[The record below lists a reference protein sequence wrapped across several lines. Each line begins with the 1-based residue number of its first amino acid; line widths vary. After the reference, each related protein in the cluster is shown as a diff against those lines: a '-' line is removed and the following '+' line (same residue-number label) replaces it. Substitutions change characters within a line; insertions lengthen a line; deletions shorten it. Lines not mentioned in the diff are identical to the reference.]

1 MELRMIHNR
10 LGVAGVFTISKGKS
24 LDSLEVVADWQNN
37 LITDGGMDAMGDNG
51 NGYARSMYDVI
62 AYLAVG
68 SGSATPAFTDTAL
81 GAQVAQVGH
90 TTSDNGGTT
99 TAPYYAYSR
108 CQYQFPAGTATGV
121 LSELGAKA
129 YNSSNGTYILTTRAL
144 IKDSAG
150 NPTTI
155 TVLSDEI
162 LVVTYELRLYIDTT
176 PVVTTETIK
185 GVSTTVT
192 CKPIALGRSGSLSG
206 QSAIAWSDYVWGC
219 YYFYGGTG
227 DGTGAITDQ
236 YPPGTNISYSGL
248 QIQYVAYVAGSHY
261 RDVVCRMSINNVP
274 GGPITAAMG
283 LSACASF
290 QVGFSP
296 GITKT
301 GSETA
306 NLRMRVS
313 WSRYTP

>member
-1 MELRMIHNR
+1 MIHNH
-10 LGVAGVFTISKGKS
+10 LGIAGVFTISKGKS
-24 LDSLEVVADWQNN
+24 LDALEVVADWQSN
-37 LITDGGMDAMGDNG
+37 LITDGGMDALGDSG
-51 NGYARSMYDVI
+51 SGYPRSMYDLI

-81 GAQVAQVGH
+81 GAQVAQVGR

-129 YNSSNGTYILTTRAL
+129 YNSNTDAYILSTRAL

-162 LVVTYELRLYIDTT
+162 LVVTYELRMYVDTT

-192 CKPIALGRSGSLSG
+192 CKPISMGRSDGLNG
-206 QSAIAWSDYVWGC
+206 QSAVVWSDYVWGC
-219 YYFYGGTG
+219 YYFTGGTG

-236 YPPGTNISYSGL
+236 YPPGNNVSYSDL
-248 QIQYVAYVAGSHY
+248 QIQRVEYIPGTYY
-261 RDVVCRMSINNVP
+261 RDCVCRMSINNVP
-274 GGPITAAMG
+274 GSPITAAMG
-283 LSACASF
+283 LSSCVAF
-290 QVGFSP
+290 QVGFNP

-301 GSETA
+301 GSETS

>member
-1 MELRMIHNR
+1 MIHNKV
-10 LGVAGVFTISKGKS
+10 GVAGLFTISKGKS

-37 LITDGGMDAMGDNG
+37 LITDTGMDAFGDQG
-51 NGYARSMYDVI
+51 SGYAQRLYNVI
-62 AYLAVG
+62 SYLAVG
-68 SGSATPAFTDTAL
+68 SGSTEPAFTDTAL
-81 GAQVAQVGH
+81 AAQVAQVGR
-90 TTSDNGGTT
+90 TSYETGGTS
-99 TAPYYAYSR
+99 TAPYYAYAR
-108 CQYQFPAGTATGV
+108 VQFQFPAGTATGV
-121 LSELGAKA
+121 LSELGGKW
-129 YNSSNGTYILTTRAL
+129 YNSNNGTYPLTTRAL
-144 IKDSAG
+144 IKDSSG

-162 LVVTYELRLYIDTT
+162 LVVTYELRMYVDTT

-192 CKPIALGRSGSLSG
+192 CKPIALGRSGSLNE

-236 YPPGTNISYSGL
+236 YPPGNMSSFSDL
-248 QIQYVAYVAGSHY
+248 QIQYVAYVPGTYY

-274 GGPITAAMG
+274 PGPITAAMG
-283 LSACASF
+283 LSSCVPF
-290 QVGFSP
+290 QVGFNP
-296 GITKT
+296 GVTKT